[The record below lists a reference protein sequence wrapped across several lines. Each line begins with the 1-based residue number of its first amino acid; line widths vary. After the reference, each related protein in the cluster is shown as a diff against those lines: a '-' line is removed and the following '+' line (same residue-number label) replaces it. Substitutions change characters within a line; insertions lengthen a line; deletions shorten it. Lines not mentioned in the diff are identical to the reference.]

1 MNQKLIAP
9 CGMNCAICLGYLREK
24 NKCLGCREM
33 SENKPFYCRKCIIAN
48 CEILKKNKWKYCSD
62 KCEKF
67 PCKRLKS
74 LDKRYRTKYGMSM
87 IENLKNIKKL
97 GIRQFVRNEK
107 VRWTC
112 KNCGSIICVHRDV
125 CQKCGEKR

>member
-1 MNQKLIAP
+1 MNPKLIAP

-24 NKCLGCREM
+24 NKCPGCKEM

-74 LDKRYRTKYGMSM
+74 L
-87 IENLKNIKKL
+87 LKNIKKL
-97 GIRQFVRNEK
+97 GVRQFVKNEK

-112 KNCGSIICVHRDV
+112 KKCESILCVHRDV
-125 CQKCGEKR
+125 CQECGEKR